1 MMATKDTTATNAR
14 LLRAAAHALALLFV
28 PSTALAE
35 PGRDL
40 VTHIRDGAIE
50 TVIFGLL
57 GIALLLVGYKAF
69 QMIVPWDVNKEIE
82 ADHNTAVAIVLAGLF
97 IGVSVIIAA
106 VLVS

>member
-1 MMATKDTTATNAR
+1 MMVTKDTSTARHRTFAQ
-14 LLRAAAHALALLFV
+14 AFALLLL

-57 GIALLLVGYKAF
+57 GIALLLLGYKAF